1 MAEEKKTKKSEISL
15 IKILISIAVGVVIAL
30 LPPPEGLTPEIMKFL
45 GIFMFM
51 IVALVSNAAP
61 QWLVTTTSCMA
72 MILFKLAKIGTVL
85 SNFSSNNIW
94 LPLAIIAF
102 AGCLAKSG
110 LLSRIAFNVF
120 KIFPTT
126 FGGQSIATA
135 VASLVLLPLVPS
147 TSAKLGVMGPFTSSL
162 AKEAGLE
169 KHSRPM
175 KGLWY
180 IMFTVSYLCSFTM
193 LTGSNGNFL
202 ILGFAPEDQA
212 AMFTWG
218 YWFKVCIVWLLIM
231 LVLTVAYVCLFM
243 KPEKPIELSKDV
255 VEQKLKELGPMS
267 GDEKFCLIVLVC
279 AVALWITESYHGI
292 GTVLVAWAALIAMIA
307 RGLFTSKDISG
318 LPWQFFMFLAGLLG
332 MADYMGKC
340 GVSDW
345 MSATFEPVVSKLIP
359 NQFVFILVLIVV
371 VWIVRLF
378 IDSLSAMAVIPTIFG
393 PMAALYGV
401 NPFLVVWITFTVG
414 QIWVL
419 PHNTPSVQTAVILMN
434 EDVNHEDVRNLSFVY
449 MAFALIATLASIP
462 LWKGLGLM

>member
-1 MAEEKKTKKSEISL
+1 MAEVKKEKRSEINIL
-15 IKILISIAVGVVIAL
+15 KILISIAIGVVVAI
-30 LPPPEGLTPEIMKFL
+30 LPPLEGLTPEIMKFL
-45 GIFMFM
+45 GIFLFM
-51 IVALVSNAAP
+51 IVALVTNAAP

-94 LPLAIIAF
+94 LPMAIIAF

-126 FGGQSIATA
+126 FRGQALATA
-135 VASLVLLPLVPS
+135 AASFVLLPLVPS
-147 TSAKLGVMGPFTSSL
+147 TSAKLGVMGPFTESL
-162 AKEAGLE
+162 AKEAGI
-169 KHSRPM
+169 KPHSKAM

-202 ILGFAPEDQA
+202 ILGFAPAEQA

-218 YWFKVCIVWLLIM
+218 YWFKVCIVWLAIM
-231 LVLTVAYVCLFM
+231 LVLTVAYVCLFL
-243 KPEKPIELSKDV
+243 KPEEPIALSKDIV
-255 VEQKLKELGPMS
+255 QQKLKELGPMS
-267 GDEKFCLIVLVC
+267 GDEKFCLAVLVC

-292 GTVLVAWAALIAMIA
+292 GTVLVAWAALIAMMV
-307 RGLFTSKDISG
+307 RGLFTSKDVSG
-318 LPWQFFMFLAGLLG
+318 LPWQFFLFLAGLLG

-371 VWIVRLF
+371 VWVVRLF
-378 IDSLSAMAVIPTIFG
+378 IDALSAMAVIPTIFG

-414 QIWVL
+414 QIWIL
-419 PHNTPSVQTAVILMN
+419 PHNTPSMQTAVILMN
-434 EDVNHEDVRNLSFVY
+434 EEVDHKDVRNLSFVY
-449 MAFALIATLASIP
+449 MVFALAGTLASIP
-462 LWKGLGLM
+462 LWKALGLM